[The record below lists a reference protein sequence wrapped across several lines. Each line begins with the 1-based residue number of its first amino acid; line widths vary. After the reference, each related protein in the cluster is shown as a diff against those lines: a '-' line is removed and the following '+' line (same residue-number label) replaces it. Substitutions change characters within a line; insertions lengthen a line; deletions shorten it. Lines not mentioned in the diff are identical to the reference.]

1 MEENNIIL
9 KFIEDTLKGLE
20 TIQSE
25 VGENHQETLVD
36 AQVILQAIHAVLGER
51 KEYQKY
57 V

>member
-9 KFIEDTLKGLE
+9 KFIEDTSKGLE
-20 TIQSE
+20 AIQSE
-25 VGENHQETLVD
+25 VGENRQETLVD
-36 AQVILQAIHAVLGER
+36 AQIILQAIHTVFDER

>member
-1 MEENNIIL
+1 MEENNITL